1 MSEFFHY
8 FGTALAFFSSI
19 SRKKAFVRK
28 IQFWQFSARF
38 SWLWGIKSWWWIWRN
53 ESAMNIYP
61 QTGFSHVDGD
71 GALSF
76 VIVKV
81 PFCCDGKPSQDS
93 RLSQQR
99 KNSNVHSSKYDD
111 HPNSVNGLFFTTTAV
126 PFFTV
131 FTGPCLQSVTPKGAC
146 NSGQQTFPFR
156 TVSTTFQRPWCF
168 VWITFPK
175 NQFAAGSKEMRHEK
189 LMCLFMFSHA
199 SHFENSLPSLAER
212 FFEKSYLK
220 KIFSW
225 NELLFC
231 VFMCHR
237 STMGNNGLKLIQL
250 FQRGRHS
257 TAQKDNLV
265 PIHKTRATFPGS
277 RNRPFL

>member
-53 ESAMNIYP
+53 ESAVNIYP

-81 PFCCDGKPSQDS
+81 PFACDGKPSQDS

-111 HPNSVNGLFFTTTAV
+111 HPTRLMV
-126 PFFTV
+126 
-131 FTGPCLQSVTPKGAC
+131 
-146 NSGQQTFPFR
+146 
-156 TVSTTFQRPWCF
+156 CF
-168 VWITFPK
+168 SR
-175 NQFAAGSKEMRHEK
+175 QLRSR
-189 LMCLFMFSHA
+189 FSL
-199 SHFENSLPSLAER
+199 SLPGRA
-212 FFEKSYLK
+212 
-220 KIFSW
+220 FSQW
-225 NELLFC
+225 LRKAPAIP
-231 VFMCHR
+231 V
-237 STMGNNGLKLIQL
+237 S
-250 FQRGRHS
+250 RHS
-257 TAQKDNLV
+257 RSGRC
-265 PIHKTRATFPGS
+265 P
-277 RNRPFL
+277 RPFKDPGALSESLSQKTSLLQARRRCDMKNWCVYLCFHMRPISRTLCLRW